1 MLSAR
6 SLYVGTARVAWSYDK
21 RSAVVLIPIASSLSR
36 RLSDIFGNIDNS
48 IDGSSVATSNNSPRL
63 GVRPHLLAAMAERG
77 SSAASCGVVVI
88 PPSSIFPTCVTVTP
102 ERRDTWRSRTSSAS
116 QMSCH
121 TQSRHSGRYTGRVHA
136 SRSSRIAIIAF
147 QRFFHSRSMI
157 FSGDCSP
164 SSSPR
169 HVRFQSLS
177 MIPPTG
183 AMSGA

>member
-63 GVRPHLLAAMAERG
+63 GVRPHLFAAMAERG

-136 SRSSRIAIIAF
+136 SRSSRIATIAF